1 MPQKRAAAK
10 HEVNMRVFP
19 RAGALLALL
28 AFLVLGASGTWA
40 KGSDIDKAK
49 PNLPKELEAALTELF
64 EAVPAGRA
72 DPDEHVVNMV
82 LRFVVGTDSST
93 FLHPASRAHGVGVFY
108 RDTIRQP
115 LRVIAGYIV
124 DPAVPAEAVYP
135 ATVRRGAWLPGGI
148 ASAGPALLKAAWPPA
163 KPLMARGQERE
174 ETTPELSSGCYYSY
188 ALDRLFILTGMGGRT
203 ALMTVSVMPKASG
216 VGLKGAI
223 AGKDADWK
231 YVYTEKKGTNL
242 PMLSWAETYLYGS
255 ATLNIFIESAPGSRQ
270 TDVYTFKWAK
280 AGWSGM
286 NVVKPSHIMAGV
298 KRYLGGLKTFMES
311 SKRPQAAEIAA
322 WSAELQRCSTDEL
335 QHMLSAFAADLEERA
350 AHNEIL
356 SRPEFQ
362 AVLDNGGYAARLNR
376 ENAVAEIL
384 KLRVRKA
391 LGLSVPVV
399 AHPVPAR
406 SETAARADE
415 AGTAS

>member
-1 MPQKRAAAK
+1 
-10 HEVNMRVFP
+10 MRVFP
-19 RAGALLALL
+19 RASALLALL
-28 AFLVLGASGTWA
+28 AFLVFGASGAWA

-49 PNLPKELEAALTELF
+49 PNLPRELEAALTELF
-64 EAVPAGRA
+64 EAAPAGHA
-72 DPDEHVVNMV
+72 DPDEHVINMV

-93 FLHPASRAHGVGVFY
+93 FLHPASRTHGVGVFY

-124 DPAVPAEAVYP
+124 DPAVPAAAVYP
-135 ATVRRGAWLPGGI
+135 STVRHGAWLPGGAI
-148 ASAGPALLKAAWPPA
+148 ASAGPALLKADWPPA
-163 KPLMARGQERE
+163 RPLMARGQERE

-188 ALDRLFILTGMGGRT
+188 VLDRLFILTGMGGRT
-203 ALMTVSVMPKASG
+203 ALMTVSVMPETSG

-231 YVYTEKKGTNL
+231 YVYTGEKGTNL
-242 PMLSWAETYLYGS
+242 PMLGWAETYLYGS

-270 TDVYTFKWAK
+270 TDVHTFKWAR

-298 KRYLGGLKTFMES
+298 KRYLGGLKTLMES
-311 SKRPQAAEIAA
+311 GKRPQAAEIAA
-322 WSAELQRCSTDEL
+322 WAAELQGRSAEDL
-335 QHMLSAFAADLEERA
+335 QQMLSAFAADLEEQST
-350 AHNEIL
+350 HSEIL
-356 SRPEFQ
+356 SRPEFR

-376 ENAVAEIL
+376 EDAAAEIL

-391 LGLSVPVV
+391 LGLSVPILT
-399 AHPVPAR
+399 HPAPAS

-415 AGTAS
+415 TGAAS